1 LEEENMKN
9 LKLIHKVFIGLISG
23 IIVGALLYPMKENP
37 IVSKYI
43 VSGLFEFLGQG
54 FLRLVKMIIVPL
66 VFASLVTGTAAMNDV
81 KKLGRI
87 GIKTLAFF
95 MGTTAIGIIAAIV
108 GANIL
113 KPGAGIVLENVQK
126 AQYVAK
132 ETDSFVKVL
141 LNIIPTNPIEALVK
155 GEMLQVIFFAVMTGF
170 VITILGEKAKR
181 LQGMFEEVNS
191 LMLKMVSLI
200 MELAPLGIFGLI
212 GKTFITLGWAAM
224 KPLASFIIVTYI
236 LLLFHG
242 LVVYQILLR
251 IYAKESP
258 IAFLKKILG
267 PMTLA
272 FSTSSSAAC
281 IPLSLKTL
289 KEEFNVEEK
298 VSSFTIPLGAT
309 INMDGTAIMQGVAT
323 VFIAQLYNINL
334 TTNDYFMV
342 VLTSVLAS
350 IGTAGVPGVGT
361 IMLSMVLSQVG
372 LPLEGIGMIL
382 AVDRIVD
389 MGRTTVN
396 ITGDLVCSVII
407 DRIEKRAENAEE
419 KVQGKVAA
427 KI

>member
-1 LEEENMKN
+1 MKN

-66 VFASLVTGTAAMNDV
+66 VFASLVTGTSAMNDV

-113 KPGAGIVLENVQK
+113 KPGAGIVLENVQ
-126 AQYVAK
+126 QTQFVAK
-132 ETDSFVKVL
+132 EADSFVKVL

-181 LQGMFEEVNS
+181 LQGIFEEVNS

-200 MELAPLGIFGLI
+200 MELAPFGIFGLI

-251 IYAKESP
+251 VYAKESP
-258 IAFLKKILG
+258 VAFLKKILA

-323 VFIAQLYNINL
+323 VFIAQLYNIHL

-342 VLTSVLAS
+342 VLTAVLAS

-407 DRIEKRAENAEE
+407 DRIEKRAESAEE

>member
-1 LEEENMKN
+1 MKN

>member
-1 LEEENMKN
+1 MKN
-9 LKLIHKVFIGLISG
+9 LKLIHKVFIGLVSG

-126 AQYVAK
+126 AQYVAIG
-132 ETDSFVKVL
+132 TDSFVKVL

-181 LQGMFEEVNS
+181 LQGIFEEVNS

-200 MELAPLGIFGLI
+200 MELAPFGIFGLI

-251 IYAKESP
+251 VYAKESP
-258 IAFLKKILG
+258 VAFLKKILA

-298 VSSFTIPLGAT
+298 ISSFTIPLGAT

-323 VFIAQLYNINL
+323 VFIAQLYNIHL

-342 VLTSVLAS
+342 VLTAVLAS

>member
-1 LEEENMKN
+1 MKN
-9 LKLIHKVFIGLISG
+9 LKLIHKVFIGLVSG
-23 IIVGALLYPMKENP
+23 IIVGTLLYPMKENP

-181 LQGMFEEVNS
+181 LQGIFEEVNS

-200 MELAPLGIFGLI
+200 MELAPFGIFGLI

-251 IYAKESP
+251 VYAKESP
-258 IAFLKKILG
+258 VAFLKKILA

-298 VSSFTIPLGAT
+298 ISSFTIPLGAT

-323 VFIAQLYNINL
+323 VFIAQLYNIHL

-342 VLTSVLAS
+342 VLTAVLAS

-419 KVQGKVAA
+419 KIQGKDAA
-427 KI
+427 NQ

>member
-1 LEEENMKN
+1 MKN
-9 LKLIHKVFIGLISG
+9 LKLIHKVFIGLVSG
-23 IIVGALLYPMKENP
+23 IIVGALLYPLKENP

-170 VITILGEKAKR
+170 VITILGEKTKR
-181 LQGMFEEVNS
+181 LQGIFEEVNS

-200 MELAPLGIFGLI
+200 MELAPFGIFGLI

-251 IYAKESP
+251 VYAKESP
-258 IAFLKKILG
+258 VAFLKKILA

-298 VSSFTIPLGAT
+298 ISSFTIPLGAT

-323 VFIAQLYNINL
+323 VFIAQLYNIHL

-342 VLTSVLAS
+342 VLTAVLAS

>member
-1 LEEENMKN
+1 MKN
-9 LKLIHKVFIGLISG
+9 LKLIHKVFIGLVSG

-181 LQGMFEEVNS
+181 LQGIFEEVNS

-200 MELAPLGIFGLI
+200 MELAPFGIFGLI

-251 IYAKESP
+251 VYAKESP
-258 IAFLKKILG
+258 VAFLKKILA

-298 VSSFTIPLGAT
+298 ISSFTIPLGAT

-323 VFIAQLYNINL
+323 VFIAQLYNIHL

-342 VLTSVLAS
+342 VLTAVLAS

-396 ITGDLVCSVII
+396 ITGDLVCS
-407 DRIEKRAENAEE
+407 DRKSTRLNSSHSRASRMPSSA
-419 KVQGKVAA
+419 
-427 KI
+427 

>member
-1 LEEENMKN
+1 LEEEDMKN

-66 VFASLVTGTAAMNDV
+66 VFASLVTGTSAMNDV

-87 GIKTLAFF
+87 GIRTLAFF

-113 KPGAGIVLENVQK
+113 KPGAGIVLENVQ
-126 AQYVAK
+126 QTQFVAK
-132 ETDSFVKVL
+132 EADSFVKVL

-181 LQGMFEEVNS
+181 LQGIFEEVNS

-200 MELAPLGIFGLI
+200 MELAPFGIFGLI

-251 IYAKESP
+251 VYAKESP
-258 IAFLKKILG
+258 VAFLKKILA

-323 VFIAQLYNINL
+323 VFIAQLYNIHL

-342 VLTSVLAS
+342 VLTAVLAS

-396 ITGDLVCSVII
+396 ITGDLVCSVIV
-407 DRIEKRAENAEE
+407 DRIEKRAESAEE

>member
-1 LEEENMKN
+1 MKN
-9 LKLIHKVFIGLISG
+9 LKLIHKVFIGLVSG

-170 VITILGEKAKR
+170 VITILGEKANR
-181 LQGMFEEVNS
+181 LQGIFEEVNS
-191 LMLKMVSLI
+191 LILKMVSLI
-200 MELAPLGIFGLI
+200 MELAPFGIFGLI

-251 IYAKESP
+251 VYAKESP
-258 IAFLKKILG
+258 VAFLKKILA

-298 VSSFTIPLGAT
+298 ISSFTIPLGAT

-323 VFIAQLYNINL
+323 VFIAQLYNIHL

-342 VLTSVLAS
+342 VLTAVLAS

>member
-1 LEEENMKN
+1 MKN

-66 VFASLVTGTAAMNDV
+66 VFVSLVTGTAAMNDV

-181 LQGMFEEVNS
+181 LQGIFEEVNS

-251 IYAKESP
+251 VYAKESP
-258 IAFLKKILG
+258 VAFLKKILA

-298 VSSFTIPLGAT
+298 ISSFTIPLGAT

>member
-1 LEEENMKN
+1 MKN
-9 LKLIHKVFIGLISG
+9 LKLIHKVFIGLVSG

-113 KPGAGIVLENVQK
+113 KPGAGIVLENVQ
-126 AQYVAK
+126 QTQFVAK
-132 ETDSFVKVL
+132 EADSFVKVL

-181 LQGMFEEVNS
+181 LQGIFEEVNS

-200 MELAPLGIFGLI
+200 MELAPFGIFGLI

-251 IYAKESP
+251 VYAKESP
-258 IAFLKKILG
+258 VAFLKKILA

-298 VSSFTIPLGAT
+298 ISSFTIPLGAT

-323 VFIAQLYNINL
+323 VFIAQLYNIHL

-342 VLTSVLAS
+342 VLTAVLAS

-419 KVQGKVAA
+419 KVLSL
-427 KI
+427 IHI

>member
-1 LEEENMKN
+1 MKN

-126 AQYVAK
+126 VQYVAK

-181 LQGMFEEVNS
+181 LQGIFEEVNS

-212 GKTFITLGWAAM
+212 GKIFITLGWAAM

-251 IYAKESP
+251 VYAKESP
-258 IAFLKKILG
+258 VAFLKKILA

-298 VSSFTIPLGAT
+298 ISSFTIPLGAT

-323 VFIAQLYNINL
+323 VFIAQLYNIHL

-342 VLTSVLAS
+342 VLTAVLAS

>member
-1 LEEENMKN
+1 MKN

-181 LQGMFEEVNS
+181 LQGIFEEVNS

>member
-1 LEEENMKN
+1 MKN
-9 LKLIHKVFIGLISG
+9 LKLIHKVFIGLVSG

-181 LQGMFEEVNS
+181 LQGIFEEVNN

-200 MELAPLGIFGLI
+200 MELAPFGIFGLI

-258 IAFLKKILG
+258 VAFLKKILA

-298 VSSFTIPLGAT
+298 ISSFTIPLGAT

-323 VFIAQLYNINL
+323 VFIAQLYNIHL

-342 VLTSVLAS
+342 VLTAVLAS

-407 DRIEKRAENAEE
+407 DRIEKRAESVEE

>member
-181 LQGMFEEVNS
+181 LQGIFEEVNS

-258 IAFLKKILG
+258 VAFLKKILG

>member
-1 LEEENMKN
+1 MKN
-9 LKLIHKVFIGLISG
+9 LKLIHKVFIGLVSG

-113 KPGAGIVLENVQK
+113 KPGAGIVLENVQ
-126 AQYVAK
+126 QTQFVAK
-132 ETDSFVKVL
+132 EADSFVKVL

-181 LQGMFEEVNS
+181 LQGIFEEVNN

-200 MELAPLGIFGLI
+200 MELAPFGIFGLI

-251 IYAKESP
+251 VYAKESP
-258 IAFLKKILG
+258 VAFLKKILA

-298 VSSFTIPLGAT
+298 ISSFTIPLGAT

-323 VFIAQLYNINL
+323 VFIAQLYNIHL

-342 VLTSVLAS
+342 VLTAVLAS

-407 DRIEKRAENAEE
+407 DRIEKRAEEGTE

>member
-1 LEEENMKN
+1 MKN

-66 VFASLVTGTAAMNDV
+66 VFASLVTGTSAMNDV

-113 KPGAGIVLENVQK
+113 KPGAGIVLENVQ
-126 AQYVAK
+126 QTQFVAK
-132 ETDSFVKVL
+132 EADSFVKVL
-141 LNIIPTNPIEALVK
+141 LNIIPTNPIEALLK

-181 LQGMFEEVNS
+181 LQGIFEEVNS

-200 MELAPLGIFGLI
+200 MELAPFGIFGLI

-251 IYAKESP
+251 VYAKESP
-258 IAFLKKILG
+258 VAFLKKILA

-298 VSSFTIPLGAT
+298 ISSFTIPLGAT

-323 VFIAQLYNINL
+323 VFIAQLYNIHL

-342 VLTSVLAS
+342 VLTAVLAS

-407 DRIEKRAENAEE
+407 DRIEKRAESAEE

>member
-1 LEEENMKN
+1 MKN
-9 LKLIHKVFIGLISG
+9 LKLIHKVFIGLVSG

-113 KPGAGIVLENVQK
+113 KPGAGIVLENVQ
-126 AQYVAK
+126 QTQFVAK
-132 ETDSFVKVL
+132 EADSFVKVL

-181 LQGMFEEVNS
+181 LQGIFEEVNN

-200 MELAPLGIFGLI
+200 MELAPFGIFGLI

-258 IAFLKKILG
+258 VAFLKKILA

-298 VSSFTIPLGAT
+298 ISSFTIPLGAT

-323 VFIAQLYNINL
+323 VFIAQLYNIHL

-342 VLTSVLAS
+342 VLTAVLAS

-407 DRIEKRAENAEE
+407 DRIEKRAESAEE

>member
-1 LEEENMKN
+1 MKN

-43 VSGLFEFLGQG
+43 VSGLFGFLGQG

-181 LQGMFEEVNS
+181 LQGIFEEVNS

-212 GKTFITLGWAAM
+212 GKIFITLGWAAM

-251 IYAKESP
+251 VYAKESP
-258 IAFLKKILG
+258 VAFLKKILA

-298 VSSFTIPLGAT
+298 ISSFTIPLGAT

-323 VFIAQLYNINL
+323 VFIAQLYNIHL

-342 VLTSVLAS
+342 VLTAVLAS

>member
-1 LEEENMKN
+1 MKN

-66 VFASLVTGTAAMNDV
+66 VFASLVNGTAAMNDV

-113 KPGAGIVLENVQK
+113 KPGAGVVFENVQQTK
-126 AQYVAK
+126 FVAK
-132 ETDSFVKVL
+132 EADSFVKVL

-181 LQGMFEEVNS
+181 LQGIFEEVNN

-200 MELAPLGIFGLI
+200 MELAPFGIFGLI

-258 IAFLKKILG
+258 VAFLKKILA

-298 VSSFTIPLGAT
+298 ISSFTIPLGAT

-323 VFIAQLYNINL
+323 VFIAQLYNIHL

-342 VLTSVLAS
+342 VLTAVLAS

-407 DRIEKRAENAEE
+407 DRIEKRAESVEE

>member
-1 LEEENMKN
+1 MKN
-9 LKLIHKVFIGLISG
+9 LKLIHKVFIGLVSG

-37 IVSKYI
+37 VVSKYI

-113 KPGAGIVLENVQK
+113 KPGAGVVLENVQ
-126 AQYVAK
+126 QTQFVAK
-132 ETDSFVKVL
+132 EADSFVKVL

-181 LQGMFEEVNS
+181 LQGIFEEVNS

-200 MELAPLGIFGLI
+200 MELAPFGIFGLI

-251 IYAKESP
+251 VYAKESP
-258 IAFLKKILG
+258 VAFLKKILA

-298 VSSFTIPLGAT
+298 ISSFTIPLGAT

-323 VFIAQLYNINL
+323 VFIAQLYNIHL

-342 VLTSVLAS
+342 VLTAVLAS

>member
-1 LEEENMKN
+1 MKN

-113 KPGAGIVLENVQK
+113 KPGAGIVLENVQ
-126 AQYVAK
+126 QTQFVAK
-132 ETDSFVKVL
+132 EADSFVKVL

-181 LQGMFEEVNS
+181 LQGIFEEVNS

-251 IYAKESP
+251 VYAKESP
-258 IAFLKKILG
+258 VAFLKKILA

-298 VSSFTIPLGAT
+298 ISSFTIPLGAT

>member
-1 LEEENMKN
+1 MKN
-9 LKLIHKVFIGLISG
+9 LKLIHKVFIGLVSG

-113 KPGAGIVLENVQK
+113 KPGAGIVLENVQ
-126 AQYVAK
+126 QTQFVAK
-132 ETDSFVKVL
+132 EADSFVKVL

-181 LQGMFEEVNS
+181 LQGIFEEVNS

-200 MELAPLGIFGLI
+200 MELAPFGIFGLI

-251 IYAKESP
+251 VYAKESP
-258 IAFLKKILG
+258 VAFLKKILA

-298 VSSFTIPLGAT
+298 ISSFTIPLGAT

-323 VFIAQLYNINL
+323 VFIAQLYNIHL

-342 VLTSVLAS
+342 VLTAVLAS

>member
-1 LEEENMKN
+1 MKN
-9 LKLIHKVFIGLISG
+9 LKLIHKVFIGLVSG

-66 VFASLVTGTAAMNDV
+66 VFASLVTGTSAMNDV

-113 KPGAGIVLENVQK
+113 KPGAGIVLENVQ
-126 AQYVAK
+126 QTQFVAK
-132 ETDSFVKVL
+132 EADSFVKVL

-181 LQGMFEEVNS
+181 LQGIFEEVNS

-200 MELAPLGIFGLI
+200 MELAPFGIFGLI

-251 IYAKESP
+251 VYAKENP
-258 IAFLKKILG
+258 VTFLKKILA

-298 VSSFTIPLGAT
+298 ISSFTIPLGAT

-323 VFIAQLYNINL
+323 VFIAQLYNIHL

-342 VLTSVLAS
+342 VLTAVLAS

-396 ITGDLVCSVII
+396 ITGDLVCSVIV
-407 DRIEKRAENAEE
+407 DRIEKRAESAEE

>member
-1 LEEENMKN
+1 MKN

-66 VFASLVTGTAAMNDV
+66 VFASLVTGTSAMNDV

-181 LQGMFEEVNS
+181 LQGIFEEVNS

-200 MELAPLGIFGLI
+200 MELAPFGIFGLI

-251 IYAKESP
+251 VYAKESP
-258 IAFLKKILG
+258 VAFLKKILA

-298 VSSFTIPLGAT
+298 ISSFTIPLGAT

-323 VFIAQLYNINL
+323 VFIAQLYNIHL

-342 VLTSVLAS
+342 VLTAVLAS

-419 KVQGKVAA
+419 KIQGKVAA

>member
-1 LEEENMKN
+1 MKN
-9 LKLIHKVFIGLISG
+9 LKLIHKVFIGLVSG

-113 KPGAGIVLENVQK
+113 KPGAGIVLENVQ
-126 AQYVAK
+126 QTQFVAK
-132 ETDSFVKVL
+132 EADSFVKVL

-181 LQGMFEEVNS
+181 LQGIFEEVNS

-200 MELAPLGIFGLI
+200 MELAPFGIFGLI

-251 IYAKESP
+251 VYAKESP
-258 IAFLKKILG
+258 VAFLKKILA

-298 VSSFTIPLGAT
+298 ISSFTIPLGAT

-323 VFIAQLYNINL
+323 VFIAQLYNIHL

-342 VLTSVLAS
+342 VLTAVLAS

-407 DRIEKRAENAEE
+407 DRIEKRAESAEE

>member
-1 LEEENMKN
+1 MKN
-9 LKLIHKVFIGLISG
+9 LKLIHKVFIGLVSG

-66 VFASLVTGTAAMNDV
+66 VFGSLVTGTAAMNDV

-113 KPGAGIVLENVQK
+113 KPGAGIVLENVQ
-126 AQYVAK
+126 QTQFVAK
-132 ETDSFVKVL
+132 EADSFVKVL
-141 LNIIPTNPIEALVK
+141 LNIIPTNPVEALVK

-181 LQGMFEEVNS
+181 LQGIFEEVNS

-200 MELAPLGIFGLI
+200 MELAPFGIFGLI

-251 IYAKESP
+251 VYAKESP
-258 IAFLKKILG
+258 VAFLKKILA

-298 VSSFTIPLGAT
+298 ISSFTIPLGAT

-323 VFIAQLYNINL
+323 VFIAQLYNIHL

-342 VLTSVLAS
+342 VLTAVLAS

>member
-1 LEEENMKN
+1 MKN

-181 LQGMFEEVNS
+181 LQGIFEEVNS

-200 MELAPLGIFGLI
+200 MELAPFGIFGLI

-251 IYAKESP
+251 VYAKESP
-258 IAFLKKILG
+258 VAFLKKILA

-298 VSSFTIPLGAT
+298 ISSFTIPLGAT

-323 VFIAQLYNINL
+323 VFIAQLYNIHL

-342 VLTSVLAS
+342 VLTAVLAS

>member
-1 LEEENMKN
+1 MKN
-9 LKLIHKVFIGLISG
+9 LKLIHKVFIGLVSG
-23 IIVGALLYPMKENP
+23 IIVGTLLYPMKENP

-113 KPGAGIVLENVQK
+113 KPGAGIVLENVQ
-126 AQYVAK
+126 QTQFVAK
-132 ETDSFVKVL
+132 EADSFVKVL

-181 LQGMFEEVNS
+181 LQGIFEEVNS

-200 MELAPLGIFGLI
+200 MELAPFGIFGLI

-251 IYAKESP
+251 VYAKESP
-258 IAFLKKILG
+258 VAFLKKILA

-298 VSSFTIPLGAT
+298 ISSFTIPLGAT

-323 VFIAQLYNINL
+323 VFIAQLYNIHL

-342 VLTSVLAS
+342 VLTAVLAS

>member
-1 LEEENMKN
+1 MKN
-9 LKLIHKVFIGLISG
+9 LKLIHKVFIGLVSG
-23 IIVGALLYPMKENP
+23 IIVGAFLYPMKENP

-66 VFASLVTGTAAMNDV
+66 VFASLVTGTSAMNDV

-113 KPGAGIVLENVQK
+113 KPGAGIVLENVQ
-126 AQYVAK
+126 QTQFVAK
-132 ETDSFVKVL
+132 EADSFVKVL

-181 LQGMFEEVNS
+181 LQGIFEEVNS

-200 MELAPLGIFGLI
+200 MELAPFGIFGLI

-251 IYAKESP
+251 VYAKESP
-258 IAFLKKILG
+258 VAFLKKILA

-298 VSSFTIPLGAT
+298 ISSFTIPLGAT

-323 VFIAQLYNINL
+323 VFIAQLYNIHL

-342 VLTSVLAS
+342 VLTAVLAS

>member
-1 LEEENMKN
+1 MKN

-66 VFASLVTGTAAMNDV
+66 VFASLVTGTSAMNDV

-113 KPGAGIVLENVQK
+113 KPGAGIVLENVQ
-126 AQYVAK
+126 QTQFVAK
-132 ETDSFVKVL
+132 EADSFVKVL

-181 LQGMFEEVNS
+181 LQGIFEEVNS

-200 MELAPLGIFGLI
+200 MELAPFGIFGLI

-251 IYAKESP
+251 VYAKESP
-258 IAFLKKILG
+258 VAFLKKILA

-298 VSSFTIPLGAT
+298 ISSFTIPLGAT

-323 VFIAQLYNINL
+323 VFIAQLYNIHL

-342 VLTSVLAS
+342 VLTAVLAS

-407 DRIEKRAENAEE
+407 DRIEKRAESAEE

>member
-1 LEEENMKN
+1 MKN
-9 LKLIHKVFIGLISG
+9 LKLIHKVFIGLVSG
-23 IIVGALLYPMKENP
+23 IIVGTLLYPMKENP

-181 LQGMFEEVNS
+181 LQGIFEEVNS

-200 MELAPLGIFGLI
+200 MELAPFGIFGLI

-251 IYAKESP
+251 VYAKESP
-258 IAFLKKILG
+258 VAFLKKILA

-298 VSSFTIPLGAT
+298 ISSFTIPLGAT

-323 VFIAQLYNINL
+323 VFIAQLYNIHL

-342 VLTSVLAS
+342 VLTAVLAS

-419 KVQGKVAA
+419 KIQGKVAA

>member
-1 LEEENMKN
+1 MKN
-9 LKLIHKVFIGLISG
+9 LKLIHKVFIGLVSG
-23 IIVGALLYPMKENP
+23 IIVGALLYPMKEDP

-66 VFASLVTGTAAMNDV
+66 VFASLVNGTAAMNDV

-95 MGTTAIGIIAAIV
+95 MGTTAIGIIAAII

-113 KPGAGIVLENVQK
+113 KPGAGVVLENVQ
-126 AQYVAK
+126 QTQFVAK
-132 ETDSFVKVL
+132 EADSFVKVL
-141 LNIIPTNPIEALVK
+141 LNIIPTNPVEALVK

-170 VITILGEKAKR
+170 VITLLGEKTKR
-181 LQGMFEEVNS
+181 LQGIFEEVNN

-200 MELAPLGIFGLI
+200 MELAPFGIFGLI

-258 IAFLKKILG
+258 VAFLKKILA

-298 VSSFTIPLGAT
+298 ISSFTIPLGAT

-323 VFIAQLYNINL
+323 VFIAQLYNIHL

-342 VLTSVLAS
+342 VLTAVLAS

>member
-1 LEEENMKN
+1 MKN
-9 LKLIHKVFIGLISG
+9 LKLIHKVFIGLVSG
-23 IIVGALLYPMKENP
+23 IIVGAFLYPMKENP

-113 KPGAGIVLENVQK
+113 KPGAGIVLENVQ
-126 AQYVAK
+126 QTQFVAK
-132 ETDSFVKVL
+132 EADSFVKVL

-407 DRIEKRAENAEE
+407 DRIEKRAESAEE

>member
-1 LEEENMKN
+1 MKN
-9 LKLIHKVFIGLISG
+9 LKLIHKVFIGLVSG
-23 IIVGALLYPMKENP
+23 IIVGAFLYPMKENP

-113 KPGAGIVLENVQK
+113 KPGAGIVLENVQ
-126 AQYVAK
+126 QTQFVAK
-132 ETDSFVKVL
+132 EADSFVKVL

-181 LQGMFEEVNS
+181 LQGIFEEVNN

-200 MELAPLGIFGLI
+200 MELAPFGIFGLI

-251 IYAKESP
+251 VYAKESP
-258 IAFLKKILG
+258 VAFLKKILA

-298 VSSFTIPLGAT
+298 ISSFTIPLGAT

-323 VFIAQLYNINL
+323 VFIAQLYNIHL

-342 VLTSVLAS
+342 VLTAVLAS

-407 DRIEKRAENAEE
+407 DRIEKRAEEGTE

>member
-1 LEEENMKN
+1 MKN

-141 LNIIPTNPIEALVK
+141 LNIIPINPIEALVK

-181 LQGMFEEVNS
+181 LQGIFEEVNS

>member
-1 LEEENMKN
+1 MKN
-9 LKLIHKVFIGLISG
+9 LKLIHKVFIGLVSG

-170 VITILGEKAKR
+170 VITILGEKANR
-181 LQGMFEEVNS
+181 LQGIFEEVNS

-200 MELAPLGIFGLI
+200 MELAPFGIFGLI

-251 IYAKESP
+251 VYAKESP
-258 IAFLKKILG
+258 VAFLKKILA

-298 VSSFTIPLGAT
+298 ISSFTIPLGAT

-323 VFIAQLYNINL
+323 VFIAQLYNIHL

-342 VLTSVLAS
+342 VLTAVLAS

-419 KVQGKVAA
+419 KVQGLSL
-427 KI
+427 IHI

>member
-1 LEEENMKN
+1 MKN

-113 KPGAGIVLENVQK
+113 KPGAGIVLENVQ
-126 AQYVAK
+126 QTQFVAK
-132 ETDSFVKVL
+132 EADSFVKVL

-181 LQGMFEEVNS
+181 LQGIFEEVNS

-200 MELAPLGIFGLI
+200 MELAPFGIFGLI

-251 IYAKESP
+251 VYAKESP
-258 IAFLKKILG
+258 VAFLKKILA

-298 VSSFTIPLGAT
+298 ISSFTIPLGAT

>member
-1 LEEENMKN
+1 MKN

-181 LQGMFEEVNS
+181 LQGIFEEVNS

-258 IAFLKKILG
+258 VAFLKKILG

-298 VSSFTIPLGAT
+298 ISSFTIPLGAT

>member
-9 LKLIHKVFIGLISG
+9 LKLIHKVFIGLVSG

-181 LQGMFEEVNS
+181 LQGIFEEVNS

-200 MELAPLGIFGLI
+200 MELAPFGIFGLI

-251 IYAKESP
+251 VYAKESP
-258 IAFLKKILG
+258 VAFLKKILA

-298 VSSFTIPLGAT
+298 ISSFTIPLGAT

-323 VFIAQLYNINL
+323 VFIAQLYNIHL

-342 VLTSVLAS
+342 VLTAVLAS